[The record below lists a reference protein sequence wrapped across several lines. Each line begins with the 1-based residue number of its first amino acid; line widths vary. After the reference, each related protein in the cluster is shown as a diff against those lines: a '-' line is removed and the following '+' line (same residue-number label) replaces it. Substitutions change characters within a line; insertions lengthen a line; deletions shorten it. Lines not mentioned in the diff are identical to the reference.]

1 MTTAA
6 QIAEIHLGPINAS
19 RKRTGLAALTLSR
32 DSQFGQRIRGP
43 LAVEIC
49 DGVVART
56 SGQGAWGARAAD
68 IVYRAA
74 RCART
79 VGECFPAE
87 SEVR

>member
-1 MTTAA
+1 MTIAA

-74 RCART
+74 RCARNA
-79 VGECFPAE
+79 GEGLAAGDAA
-87 SEVR
+87 R